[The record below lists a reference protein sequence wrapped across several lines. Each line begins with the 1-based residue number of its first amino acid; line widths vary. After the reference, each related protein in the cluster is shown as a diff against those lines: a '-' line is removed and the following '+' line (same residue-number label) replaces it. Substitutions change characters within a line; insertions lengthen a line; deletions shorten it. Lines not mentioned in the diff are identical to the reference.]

1 MPPTSNDPAGAYRL
15 ASPVTATE
23 RPLLLCQVG
32 SLVCALP
39 LEHISE
45 TMRPLPLE
53 PFHGMPSFVDGLS
66 IIRGAPVPVVDLAR
80 LLGNDSDAR
89 RTRLVVVKVSER
101 RVALSVEQVIGVRA
115 VDVAANRALP
125 PLLGSARADFVA
137 AVGSLDARL
146 LVVLE
151 SALILPTSTWA
162 SLDSGSGEA

>member
-1 MPPTSNDPAGAYRL
+1 
-15 ASPVTATE
+15 
-23 RPLLLCQVG
+23 VG

-53 PFHGMPSFVDGLS
+53 PFHGMPPFVDGLS

-80 LLGNDSDAR
+80 LLGNDSGAR

-101 RVALSVEQVIGVRA
+101 RVALSVEHVIGVRSL
-115 VDVAANRALP
+115 DVAANGALP
-125 PLLGSARADFVA
+125 PLLAGARGEFVA
-137 AVGSLDARL
+137 AVGSLDAHL

-151 SALILPTSTWA
+151 SALMLPASTWA
-162 SLDSGSGEA
+162 SLDSRAGEA